1 MADKSEMIGKLE
13 DRIVFVEVTMSVVIA
28 LLSQIRNMVEYKL
41 KSDVKRKTN

>member
-13 DRIVFVEVTMSVVIA
+13 DRIVFVEMTMSVVIA